1 MRKVFEGEINTDTP
15 IDLKVVSVSL
25 IIESA
30 VSNLILTTDDLE
42 QEYSICNNRES
53 TWIEVIGD
61 GNFFFFFL
69 FFLLLLVNIVVSLY
83 IYKETKK

>member
-61 GNFFFFFL
+61 GNFFFFF
-69 FFLLLLVNIVVSLY
+69 FFFYFFCCCWLIL
-83 IYKETKK
+83 